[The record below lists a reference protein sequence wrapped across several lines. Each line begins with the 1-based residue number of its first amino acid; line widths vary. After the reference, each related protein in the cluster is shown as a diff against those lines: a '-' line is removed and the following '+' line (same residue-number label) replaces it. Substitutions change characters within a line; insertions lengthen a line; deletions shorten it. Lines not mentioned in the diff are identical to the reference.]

1 MPLGRAR
8 SRPLSDTLTPASAP
22 VIVSLSLSLTPF
34 PQLSWGLGAVS
45 ISQGKGADAVHST
58 RIHHHLK
65 QRATCRA
72 AGLQPP
78 DHLIIIMDNCVGQN
92 KSLACFQIFVMLV
105 VCGFYKSVT
114 LTSMISARQLRH
126 QGVRGPRH

>member
-8 SRPLSDTLTPASAP
+8 SRPLSDTLALASAP
-22 VIVSLSLSLTPF
+22 VIVSLSLSLVPF
-34 PQLSWGLGAVS
+34 PQFSWGLGAVP
-45 ISQGKGADAVHST
+45 ISQGQGADAACST

-65 QRATCRA
+65 QRATRRA

-78 DHLIIIMDNCVGQN
+78 DHLIIIVDNCVGQN
-92 KSLACFQIFVMLV
+92 KSVACFQIFMLV